1 MLGRATPLQAQ
12 QEAETSKTGL
22 DPSNDAGPSGTGGAA
37 AGAMPEMPP
46 EAQPGYHEPPSQR
59 PPMWH
64 PQVIRRRRRAASSGA
79 SDAATLHQWL
89 G

>member
-1 MLGRATPLQAQ
+1 MQGVCTLSQAQ

-46 EAQPGYHEPPSQR
+46 EAQPGTMEPPSQR

-64 PQVIRRRRRAASSGA
+64 PQVIDRLRLFYQQGR
-79 SDAATLHQWL
+79 
-89 G
+89 